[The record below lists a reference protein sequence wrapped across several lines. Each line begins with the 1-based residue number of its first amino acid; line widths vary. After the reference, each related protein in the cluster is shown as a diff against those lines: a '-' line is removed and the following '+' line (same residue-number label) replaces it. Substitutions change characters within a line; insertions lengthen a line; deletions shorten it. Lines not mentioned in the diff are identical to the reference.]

1 MSAGVSCAAY
11 NWRHDALHNKRSKP
25 SGYSC
30 RLYSGVGFQPERS
43 TSASI
48 LDYDAKHHERC
59 RWYKSEDRKAGYD
72 NRCGS
77 FVFKPVANPETA
89 NLKYQ
94 AKEEC
99 RNYTP
104 SDKCQKVLMIDLDRD
119 ASTAMNWATLA
130 NDFVTTTKPAWA
142 GGHSW
147 NPAICNPCAS
157 NAVAKWNADKPYDI
171 THIYTKLVLG
181 NGLRWHVPCSM
192 QSMKAAIGMYAS
204 ETFQLFT
211 ALSHKPVDYTGE
223 GRTLK
228 DPRYGYVVKSTIAR
242 VTKFPGGNQNNQQ
255 KGSVSHWVAVI
266 KISCDRGCSDWLVH
280 RQLVCSAKMEETP
293 DPQKQFLAQ
302 TRYGCTDTGCI
313 CSTPLGGNGHWCP
326 FFQGTCN
333 PQPPHRRRSVH
344 VLNKIDSKR
353 GQDNSTCSAT
363 PQYRHKLRFVSATC
377 KGHLHGQAS
386 LESFIMQ

>member
-48 LDYDAKHHERC
+48 LDYDAKRHERC

-204 ETFQLFT
+204 ETFQMFT

-280 RQLVCSAKMEETP
+280 RQLTP
-293 DPQKQFLAQ
+293 FRVLV
-302 TRYGCTDTGCI
+302 RGCI
-313 CSTPLGGNGHWCP
+313 CAL
-326 FFQGTCN
+326 
-333 PQPPHRRRSVH
+333 
-344 VLNKIDSKR
+344 
-353 GQDNSTCSAT
+353 
-363 PQYRHKLRFVSATC
+363 
-377 KGHLHGQAS
+377 
-386 LESFIMQ
+386 